1 MAQDCPLRTPEDFVF
16 PLLPN
21 EELRDKYRRYLFRDH
36 VEVGPALWVRPCFP
50 GPASPQV
57 PTRVAL

>member
-21 EELRDKYRRYLFRDH
+21 EELRDKYRRYLFRDY
-36 VEVGPALWVRPCFP
+36 VEV
-50 GPASPQV
+50 
-57 PTRVAL
+57 

>member
-21 EELRDKYRRYLFRDH
+21 EELRDKYRRYLFRDY
-36 VEVGPALWVRPCFP
+36 VEVCPAPVVPSVFLGLLFIRC
-50 GPASPQV
+50 SPV
-57 PTRVAL
+57 TL